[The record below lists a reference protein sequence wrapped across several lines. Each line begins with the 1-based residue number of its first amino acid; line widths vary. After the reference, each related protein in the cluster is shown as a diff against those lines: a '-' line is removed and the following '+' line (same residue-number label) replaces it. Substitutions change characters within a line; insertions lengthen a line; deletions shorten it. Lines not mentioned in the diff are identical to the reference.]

1 MIQLE
6 EVSKTYG
13 NHTALYPFSATIR
26 PGTCLALCGGN
37 GAGKSTLLSILA
49 GIVRPDKGRV
59 IGVEKQC
66 IGYMPDALHIPAGV
80 SASRWLVY
88 LAQLRGTKK
97 NRVEEV
103 LDRVGLTD
111 AAGREPSSYS
121 RGMMQRL
128 LFAQMILGEPDILL
142 MDEPGN
148 GLDPFWVEEWKQWIE
163 AYRKRGATIIF
174 SSHLLHDVLAV
185 SERILLMHN
194 GRLLEDEPAEAW
206 HSDVR
211 SPEQRF
217 LDLTKSTSISDE

>member
-1 MIQLE
+1 MIKLE
-6 EVSKTYG
+6 QVSKTYG
-13 NHTALYPFSATIR
+13 SHTALHPFSATIQ

-49 GIVRPDKGRV
+49 GIVRPDSGRV
-59 IGVEKQC
+59 TGVEQRH
-66 IGYMPDALHIPAGV
+66 IGYMPDSLQIPAGV
-80 SASRWLVY
+80 SARRWLMY
-88 LAQLRGTKK
+88 MAQLRGTKRNK
-97 NRVEEV
+97 IEEV
-103 LDRVGLTD
+103 LDMVGLTD

-128 LFAQMILGEPDILL
+128 LFAQMILDEPDILL

-194 GRLLEDEPAEAW
+194 GRLLKDEPAEAW
-206 HSDVR
+206 RSDVR

-217 LDLTKSTSISDE
+217 LDLTKSIPIPDE